1 MPQQINCV
9 IKIPQPNSSN
19 WAKNGNAFGDG
30 FSVVLLKSRD
40 SSAKCCRLGGEISL
54 RSFHSNNAY

>member
-19 WAKNGNAFGDG
+19 WAK
-30 FSVVLLKSRD
+30 K
-40 SSAKCCRLGGEISL
+40 
-54 RSFHSNNAY
+54 